1 MELFR
6 SILRVVGYL
15 FLTIFTI
22 QLLNIYF
29 NWFVSNNFMFMP
41 SLYIGIGALFILV
54 LIDRLVSKEDNYY
67 EKNVEK

>member
-29 NWFVSNNFMFMP
+29 NWFVSNNFMFVP
-41 SLYIGIGALFILV
+41 SLYIGIGDLFILV

>member
-1 MELFR
+1 MELFQ

-29 NWFVSNNFMFMP
+29 NWFVSNNFMIMP

>member
-15 FLTIFTI
+15 FLTIFSI

-29 NWFVSNNFMFMP
+29 NWFVSNNFMIMQ
-41 SLYIGIGALFILV
+41 SLYIAIGALFILV

>member
-6 SILRVVGYL
+6 PFLRVVGYL

>member
-1 MELFR
+1 M
-6 SILRVVGYL
+6 I
-15 FLTIFTI
+15 
-22 QLLNIYF
+22 
-29 NWFVSNNFMFMP
+29 MP

>member
-29 NWFVSNNFMFMP
+29 NWFVSNNFMIMP

-67 EKNVEK
+67 DKNVEK

>member
-6 SILRVVGYL
+6 RILRVVGYL

-29 NWFVSNNFMFMP
+29 NWFVSNNFMIMP

>member
-29 NWFVSNNFMFMP
+29 NWFVSNNFMIMP

>member
-1 MELFR
+1 MENFR
-6 SILRVVGYL
+6 LILKVVGFL

>member
-6 SILRVVGYL
+6 PILRVVGYL

-29 NWFVSNNFMFMP
+29 NWFVSNNFMIMP

-54 LIDRLVSKEDNYY
+54 LIDRLVSKEDKYY

>member
-6 SILRVVGYL
+6 TILRVVGYL

-29 NWFVSNNFMFMP
+29 NWFVSNNFMIMP

>member
-54 LIDRLVSKEDNYY
+54 LIDRLVSKEDNYH

>member
-15 FLTIFTI
+15 FLTIFSI

-29 NWFVSNNFMFMP
+29 NWFVSNNFMIMP

>member
-67 EKNVEK
+67 DKNVEK

>member
-6 SILRVVGYL
+6 SILRIVGYL

>member
-6 SILRVVGYL
+6 LILRVVGYL

-29 NWFVSNNFMFMP
+29 NWFVSNNFMIMP

-54 LIDRLVSKEDNYY
+54 LIDRFVSKEDNYY

>member
-1 MELFR
+1 MALFR
-6 SILRVVGYL
+6 SLLRVVGYL

-29 NWFVSNNFMFMP
+29 NWFVSNNFMIMP

>member
-29 NWFVSNNFMFMP
+29 NWFVSNDFMFMP
-41 SLYIGIGALFILV
+41 SLYIGIGALLILV

>member
-6 SILRVVGYL
+6 PILRVVGYL

-22 QLLNIYF
+22 QILNIYF
-29 NWFVSNNFMFMP
+29 NWFVSNNFMIMP

>member
-29 NWFVSNNFMFMP
+29 NWFVSNNFKIML

>member
-29 NWFVSNNFMFMP
+29 NWFVSNDFMFMP

-67 EKNVEK
+67 DKNVEK

>member
-6 SILRVVGYL
+6 PILRVVGYL

-29 NWFVSNNFMFMP
+29 NWFVNNNFMFMA
-41 SLYIGIGALFILV
+41 SFYIGIGALFILV

>member
-6 SILRVVGYL
+6 SILRAVGYL

>member
-6 SILRVVGYL
+6 LILRVVGYL

-29 NWFVSNNFMFMP
+29 NWFVSNNFMIMP

>member
-15 FLTIFTI
+15 FLAIFTI

-29 NWFVSNNFMFMP
+29 NWFVSNKFMFMP

>member
-29 NWFVSNNFMFMP
+29 NWFVSNKFMFMP

>member
-15 FLTIFTI
+15 FLAIFTI

-29 NWFVSNNFMFMP
+29 NWFASNNFMFFP

>member
-29 NWFVSNNFMFMP
+29 NWFVNNNFMFMP

>member
-29 NWFVSNNFMFMP
+29 NWFVSNNFMFVP

>member
-15 FLTIFTI
+15 FLTIFSI

-29 NWFVSNNFMFMP
+29 NWFVSSNFMIMP

-67 EKNVEK
+67 EKKVEK

>member
-1 MELFR
+1 MVLFR

>member
-54 LIDRLVSKEDNYY
+54 VIDRLVSKEDNYY

>member
-54 LIDRLVSKEDNYY
+54 LIDRLVSKEDYYY

>member
-1 MELFR
+1 MENFR
-6 SILRVVGYL
+6 LILKVVGFL

-29 NWFVSNNFMFMP
+29 NWFVSDHVMFMP
-41 SLYIGIGALFILV
+41 SLYIGVGALFILV

-67 EKNVEK
+67 VKNVER

>member
-29 NWFVSNNFMFMP
+29 NWFVSNDFMFMP
-41 SLYIGIGALFILV
+41 SLYIGIGALLILV

-67 EKNVEK
+67 DKNVEK

>member
-54 LIDRLVSKEDNYY
+54 LIDRLVSKENNYY